1 MPRGYTKFGE
11 NVEKS
16 FQSVDINSRKEL
28 EDIAEEEKLD
38 INFNEWWELWDELVT
53 KTKQD
58 ITKELKKQ
66 PIAQKN
72 GRVAPRIYVYNFK
85 QKLVKTFSS
94 PQEAAD
100 YYSIRREQVTNYA
113 REEKPY
119 YKLQII
125 FKYVQINE

>member
-11 NVEKS
+11 HVEKS

-28 EDIAEEEKLD
+28 EDIADEEQID
-38 INFNEWWELWDELVT
+38 INWELWDKLVEQT
-53 KTKQD
+53 KKD
-58 ITKELKKQ
+58 IKKKLKKQ
-66 PIAQKN
+66 PITQKN
-72 GRVAPRIYVYNFK
+72 GRVAPRIFVYNFK

-100 YYSIRREQVTNYA
+100 YYSIRREQITNYA

-125 FKYVQINE
+125 FKYVQNQ